1 VVELKLKIDGMSCPH
16 CKKALE
22 TAIGQLEGVHSVQV
36 DLEANLATIQVE
48 DEGLKDKIR
57 ETIIEAGYTPE

>member
-1 VVELKLKIDGMSCPH
+1 MVELKLKIDGMSCAH

-22 TAIGQLEGVHSVQV
+22 MAIGQLEGVHSVQV
-36 DLEANLATIQVE
+36 DLPTNLATIQVE
-48 DEGLKDKIR
+48 DETLKEKIR

>member
-1 VVELKLKIDGMSCPH
+1 MSKLTMEIEGMSCGH

-22 TAIGQLEGVHSVQV
+22 TAISQLAGVRSVTV
-36 DLEANLATIQVE
+36 DLDKNLATIDVE

-57 ETIIEAGYTPE
+57 ETIIEAGYTPV

>member
-1 VVELKLKIDGMSCPH
+1 MSKLTMEIEGMSCGH

-22 TAIGQLEGVHSVQV
+22 TAIGQLEGVRSVTV
-36 DLEANLATIQVE
+36 DLDKNLATIDVE

-57 ETIIEAGYTPE
+57 ETIVEAGYTPV